1 VNCGELERRRGEVDG
16 LEARRLGE
24 VAADGEDAEEEA
36 EADGFG
42 AKDENAKL
50 SLPVDDPSTFVEV
63 DPE

>member
-24 VAADGEDAEEEA
+24 VAAAVEDAEEEA